1 MKILAPISLGE
12 LIDKITILQIKMER
26 VKDIEKRHNIRAE
39 LDELNLIY
47 FPLQDRHLDNYHIEL
62 REVNEKIWELEDIIR
77 NCIKQ
82 DDRGDLYYTAALN
95 IPLTNDKRAEIK
107 KQINEQFG
115 SKIIEEKLYGDSNE

>member
-12 LIDKITILQIKMER
+12 LVDKITILDIKMER
-26 VKDIEKRHNIRAE
+26 VKDSEKRHNIRIE

-47 FPLQDRHLDNYHIEL
+47 SPIQDRHLDNFHIEL
-62 REVNEKIWELEDIIR
+62 KEVNEKIWELEDVIR
-77 NCIKQ
+77 NCIKT

-95 IPLTNDKRAEIK
+95 IPLLNDQRAAIK

-115 SKIIEEKLYGDSNE
+115 SEIIEEKLYV

>member
-12 LIDKITILQIKMER
+12 LVDKITILQIKMDR
-26 VKDIEKRHNIRAE
+26 VKDAEKRHNIRVE

-62 REVNEKIWELEDIIR
+62 KEVNEKIWELEDIIR
-77 NCIKQ
+77 NCIKTG
-82 DDRGDLYYTAALN
+82 DRGDLYYTAALN
-95 IPLTNDKRAEIK
+95 IPMTNDKRAEIK

-115 SKIIEEKLYGDSNE
+115 SEIIEEKLYV